1 MTDWIPLPGSAKA
14 RLLDAAI
21 DHLQRQGYEALSV
34 QAVARAAGVTTGS
47 LYHHFGNKLG
57 LFTVVRDEMDK
68 RMVERIETALDTLA
82 AAGGARRKGV
92 DGEAPPGRADAPDG
106 GGPVGGNGGPD
117 RGGRPVGNGGRD
129 GGGRPGGNGG
139 RDGGGPVGADGTGE
153 AADRSALATALE
165 VAFDAAV
172 RFRVTRVLAEPRP
185 DGGADVIAAALVPA
199 VPGRSEATASVL
211 AAAWRQALRAVA
223 DGGDPAEA
231 RAGLRWL
238 LAG

>member
-68 RMVERIETALDTLA
+68 RMVERIESALDA
-82 AAGGARRKGV
+82 VAVAGGSAM
-92 DGEAPPGRADAPDG
+92 EE
-106 GGPVGGNGGPD
+106 PVGA
-117 RGGRPVGNGGRD
+117 
-129 GGGRPGGNGG
+129 
-139 RDGGGPVGADGTGE
+139 GPVGADD
-153 AADRSALATALE
+153 AVVVDRSALAAALE

-172 RFRVTRVLAEPRP
+172 RFGVTRVLAEPRP
-185 DGGADVIAAALVPA
+185 DGGADVIAAALLRA
-199 VPGRSEATASVL
+199 VPGRAGATAAIL
-211 AAAWRQALRAVA
+211 AAAWRQALRSVA
-223 DGGDPAEA
+223 DGGDPADV

-238 LAG
+238 LRG